1 MIDRGDIRQAI
12 DRCSNI
18 WASLPG
24 AGYGQFERRAGLITV
39 PKKRAERSER
49 LMYEQSLRLSPLWLS
64 CIIVCLSWAVNHY
77 RDNAI
82 TYKAQRD
89 KNAREL
95 KLANAAITDMQM
107 RQRDVAALD
116 AKYEG
121 LMNKA
126 ENDALRDD
134 VAAGRRR
141 LHIKAVCRS
150 VKWKATTASGVDNAA
165 SPDWQ
170 ALR

>member
-1 MIDRGDIRQAI
+1 MSRLTAI
-12 DRCSNI
+12 IS
-18 WASLPG
+18 AL
-24 AGYGQFERRAGLITV
+24 LI
-39 PKKRAERSER
+39 
-49 LMYEQSLRLSPLWLS
+49 
-64 CIIVCLSWAVNHY
+64 CIIVCLLWTVNHY

-95 KLANAAITDMQM
+95 KLANVAITDMHQ

-116 AKYEG
+116 ARYTKE
-121 LMNKA
+121 LADAKA

-141 LHIKAVCRS
+141 LHIKAVCQS
-150 VKWKATTASGVDNAA
+150 VREATATSSVDNAV
-165 SPDWQ
+165 SPRLADTAERDYFTLRERLVMMQ
-170 ALR
+170 AQLEGAQQYITEQCLK

>member
-1 MIDRGDIRQAI
+1 MSRVTAI
-12 DRCSNI
+12 ISALVI
-18 WASLPG
+18 
-24 AGYGQFERRAGLITV
+24 
-39 PKKRAERSER
+39 
-49 LMYEQSLRLSPLWLS
+49 

-116 AKYEG
+116 AKYTKE
-121 LMNKA
+121 LADAKA

-141 LHIKAVCRS
+141 LHIKAAVSQC
-150 VKWKATTASGVDNAA
+150 VKPPPPPAWIMQPPPTG
-165 SPDWQ
+165 
-170 ALR
+170 RHR

>member
-1 MIDRGDIRQAI
+1 MSRVTAI
-12 DRCSNI
+12 ISALVI
-18 WASLPG
+18 
-24 AGYGQFERRAGLITV
+24 
-39 PKKRAERSER
+39 
-49 LMYEQSLRLSPLWLS
+49 

-82 TYKAQRD
+82 AYKARKRD

-116 AKYEG
+116 AKYTKE
-121 LMNKA
+121 LADAKA

-141 LHIKAVCRS
+141 LHIKAVCQS
-150 VKWKATTASGVDNAA
+150 VREATTASGVNTA

-170 ALR
+170 TPLSRIISPSERELITMQKQLEGTRSILTSSADRVAHIDGQLMQLL